1 MFPIHA
7 ESKDDLIKALRKGIP
22 TTPRGCEQRGDRSR
36 EKWAMV
42 ELLKVLNLD
51 GRFQYPMSI
60 CHRDECNPPD
70 FRILSGT
77 HNVGVEHTEC
87 ASSKGAEQDVID
99 NKHGTEHGP
108 RFIDPE
114 SGTSGIGGKY
124 ELPSMGDDDYQVWE
138 REIFSAICKKIE
150 KFPSYEKFDENW
162 LLIHENWL
170 GLGSLDPKEAS
181 RIIERKLPDLPE
193 NPYDRIFIIHN
204 SGDGSNYIFELHA
217 VTGACVARHVR
228 SNGIQ
233 SGN

>member
-1 MFPIHA
+1 MTS
-7 ESKDDLIKALRKGIP
+7 SKLFARASPQLQEGAS
-22 TTPRGCEQRGDRSR
+22 RGGDRSR

-42 ELLKVLNLD
+42 ELLKVLNSA

-87 ASSKGAEQDVID
+87 VSSKGAEQDAIN
-99 NKHGTEHGP
+99 NKRGTEDKAGLV
-108 RFIDPE
+108 DVN
-114 SGTSGIGGKY
+114 SGTSGNGGKY
-124 ELPSMGDDDYQVWE
+124 ERAIMEDEVWE
-138 REIFSAICKKIE
+138 AWECAIFSTICKKIE